1 MRWTCDLNY
10 QFVLIFKTPEAVIC
24 FEDGEMWFMPI
35 DQSFFPSTEG
45 LTTYIDETPHFTRKQ
60 LAVLGSNDDEEPE
73 FEEKTDEQ
81 FQETESKGSL
91 LETKF
96 SIDKIFH
103 AQCLENYPNHF
114 AAFIKLSKSTSSSEQ
129 EKSSDLGNLLF
140 RKIEISITAKT
151 LIITNIHS

>member
-1 MRWTCDLNY
+1 
-10 QFVLIFKTPEAVIC
+10 
-24 FEDGEMWFMPI
+24 MPI

-60 LAVLGSNDDEEPE
+60 LAILGSTDDEEPE

-81 FQETESKGSL
+81 FQETESKASFI
-91 LETKF
+91 EAKF
-96 SIDKIFH
+96 SIEKIFH

-114 AAFIKLSKSTSSSEQ
+114 AAFIKLSKSTSSSDK

-140 RKIEISITAKT
+140 GQIEICISE
-151 LIITNIHS
+151 